1 MAKQVNEEVQI
12 KVEKN
17 TYKKDS
23 ILKSKKYFNR
33 KDLLN
38 ALLKEDVEYTLEEV
52 DALIENFRKG
62 KVN

>member
-1 MAKQVNEEVQI
+1 MAKHVNEEVQI
-12 KVEKN
+12 KGEKN
-17 TYKKDS
+17 TFKKDS

>member
-1 MAKQVNEEVQI
+1 MAKHVNEEVQI

-17 TYKKDS
+17 TFKKDS

>member
-1 MAKQVNEEVQI
+1 MAKHINEEVQI

-17 TYKKDS
+17 TFKKDS

>member
-1 MAKQVNEEVQI
+1 MAKHVNEEVQI

-17 TYKKDS
+17 TFKKDS
-23 ILKSKKYFNR
+23 ILKSKKYFNS

>member
-1 MAKQVNEEVQI
+1 MAKELNEEVKV

-17 TYKKDS
+17 TFRKES
-23 ILKSKKYFNR
+23 LLKSKKYFNR

-38 ALLKEDVEYTLEEV
+38 ALLKEDIEYTLEEV

>member
-1 MAKQVNEEVQI
+1 MAKHVNEEVQI

-17 TYKKDS
+17 TFKKDS

-38 ALLKEDVEYTLEEV
+38 ALLEEDVEYTLEEV